1 VPQRRTILTFTAALA
16 FIAVAIVTSLK
27 PASSGAQSSPGQALP
42 RTTAGVSIMAYNIEG
57 LPWPFAHQR
66 PAAFGAIEQRLRQLR
81 MLGEQPQ
88 VLVLEEAFTPAAR
101 AIGRDSGYRSVVVA
115 GSATPFGSG
124 LEIATDLPVL
134 KVKRF
139 TYPACAGFDCFA
151 AKGAILA
158 TVALSSEVRVQ
169 IAATHLNSHKA
180 SGTDGSRANRV
191 YFAQVDALS
200 RFIAANRDP
209 ALPLLVVG
217 DFNTYPA
224 IRGDYLMRESRLWG
238 ADDSLRRLGVSIW
251 KDKDRQF
258 FASGESA
265 RLKPVKITV
274 PFGRE
279 ADGSMLSNHV
289 GYAVQY
295 RLDPAESAS
304 RKG

>member
-1 VPQRRTILTFTAALA
+1 MPQRRTILTFTAALA
-16 FIAVAIVTSLK
+16 VIAVAVATSLK
-27 PASSGAQSSPGQALP
+27 PESSSAQASLAPALP
-42 RTTAGVSIMAYNIEG
+42 RTADGFSVMAYNIEG
-57 LPWPFAHQR
+57 LPWPLAHQR
-66 PAAFGAIEQRLRQLR
+66 PAAFAAIKQRLRRLR
-81 MLGEQPQ
+81 TLGEQPQ
-88 VLVLEEAFTPAAR
+88 VLVLEEAFTPGAR
-101 AIGRDSGYRSVVVA
+101 AIGRGSGYRSVVVA
-115 GSATPFGSG
+115 DKAAPFGSG
-124 LEIATDLPVL
+124 LEIATDLPIL
-134 KVKRF
+134 QVKRF

-158 TVALSSEVRVQ
+158 IVALSSQVRVQ

-180 SGTDGSRANRV
+180 SGTDDSRANRA

-217 DFNTYPA
+217 DFNNYPTV
-224 IRGDYLMRESRLWG
+224 RSGYLMRESRYWG
-238 ADDSLRRLGVSIW
+238 ADDILRRLGVSIW

-258 FASGESA
+258 YASGESA
-265 RLKPVKITV
+265 GLNPVKITV

-279 ADGSMLSNHV
+279 ADGSMLSNHI

-295 RLDPAESAS
+295 RLDPVANAS